1 MRFHEMFFFD
11 VCSADL
17 AIEARPFVLVRW
29 GILGLVR
36 ALSAFCRFHRGFR
49 VLHKGDRGV
58 QQGGVLLLIFPLW
71 LARTGSPIASEPDTE
86 TAQARMFLG
95 RNCVGLVKIFPWLPN
110 FSFGCRVSG
119 LVFREV

>member
-1 MRFHEMFFFD
+1 MYRISYAVSRDVFFD
-11 VCSADL
+11 VCSAVL

-95 RNCVGLVKIFPWLPN
+95 RNCVGL
-110 FSFGCRVSG
+110 
-119 LVFREV
+119 